1 TGRTQRTLCL
11 FSFFA
16 RRRRQRIHP
25 FIVANLPGG
34 YKGRTAEKPPAAGRK
49 NAPPPAGKAAPG
61 RPPRQPLFCPL
72 GPAGCKKSPGG
83 FTKRKKD
90 STIEKQD
97 RKSVSKGK

>member
-1 TGRTQRTLCL
+1 
-11 FSFFA
+11 
-16 RRRRQRIHP
+16 QRIHP

-90 STIEKQD
+90 STIEKQAASP
-97 RKSVSKGK
+97 RRAAIPVGTGGPGPALKRYAKN